1 MPAELFSPAS
11 FRVMIRI
18 NSYSSTKM
26 GGFVDN
32 IFFFGVSSTKSVVFV
47 DSTTFFP
54 ISSTKSVVFVDS
66 ALVSGLSER
75 DRDGAMMCFLIKELY
90 L

>member
-26 GGFVDN
+26 GDFVDN

-54 ISSTKSVVFVDS
+54 ISSTKRGGFVDK
-66 ALVSGLSER
+66 
-75 DRDGAMMCFLIKELY
+75 IY

>member
-1 MPAELFSPAS
+1 ML
-11 FRVMIRI
+11 
-18 NSYSSTKM
+18 STKR
-26 GGFVDN
+26 GDFVDN

-47 DSTTFFP
+47 DNTTFFP
-54 ISSTKSVVFVDS
+54 ISSTKRGDFVDI

-90 L
+90 LRKYVKFDWI

>member
-1 MPAELFSPAS
+1 MPAELFSQAS

-18 NSYSSTKM
+18 NSYLSTKR
-26 GGFVDN
+26 GDFVDN

-54 ISSTKSVVFVDS
+54 ISSTKRGGFVDK
-66 ALVSGLSER
+66 
-75 DRDGAMMCFLIKELY
+75 IY